1 VPELLLRVQ
10 NCDLV
15 LIRFTFFNT
24 RNGSSSWFPV
34 TVTFWLDWS
43 QITPATS
50 AAYAAAIGP
59 EVEQHTS
66 EEL

>member
-1 VPELLLRVQ
+1 
-10 NCDLV
+10 
-15 LIRFTFFNT
+15 
-24 RNGSSSWFPV
+24 
-34 TVTFWLDWS
+34 LDWS